1 MMSDVRFIVTL
12 DLIKAS
18 QTVAAGN
25 RRTLAPGNCPLGL
38 AVTAL
43 ESRQV
48 GGMEV
53 FRSVLEVRL
62 TCGDRRSRN
71 PGRESTIKTSGY
83 SDRQYIRNADRCE
96 NGYRNRSVIINNPKF
111 VVFHMLSFTN
121 IALRRGPALLFENV
135 SFTVHRDQKVGL
147 IGANG
152 AGKTSLFKMILG
164 ELDADR
170 GEFDIP
176 QDLRIAHLA
185 QEVPGSAEVA
195 VDYVLSG
202 DSELTRIL
210 KDIDRAESEQD
221 YDKIAPLHVALDNVD
236 GYTARPRAE
245 QLMAGLGFAQEEFG
259 KSLSEFSG
267 GWRIRLNLARTLM
280 TPSELLLL
288 DEPTNHLDLDAILWL
303 SNWIKHYRG
312 SMILISHDREFLD
325 DTVNSIAYLSAQR
338 IELFSGNYSV
348 FERTKA
354 ARLAE
359 QQSQYAKQQSEIK
372 HMQDFVRRFSAKATK
387 ARQAQSRVKA
397 LERMELI
404 APAHVDSPF
413 QFSIPPSTKTS
424 NPLLTLNEC
433 DLGYDLPVLKNIR
446 LNLHPGDR
454 IGLLGHNGAG
464 KSTLIKSL
472 SGELTLLN
480 GEMVAGLNLS
490 IGYFSQHQVDDLD
503 LTVSALTHFV
513 RLDSAVTEQQI
524 RNFLGGF
531 DFAGDKVTVPV
542 ATFSGGEKARLA
554 LAAIAFQRPNLLLMD
569 EPTNH
574 LDIEMRQAL
583 TVALQD
589 FEGAIVLISHDR
601 HLLANTVDTFLL
613 VESGAVQIFDGDLAD
628 YRARLLSEVSRDR
641 AKMTS
646 REKASTR
653 PVQNNF
659 REAQQLKTRLKTLDT
674 RLERLQRKLSEVDG
688 GLSDVTL
695 YQEAKAAELQGL
707 LREQMNL
714 KEQID
719 LIEEDWLEISERLDA
734 LG

>member
-1 MMSDVRFIVTL
+1 
-12 DLIKAS
+12 
-18 QTVAAGN
+18 
-25 RRTLAPGNCPLGL
+25 
-38 AVTAL
+38 
-43 ESRQV
+43 
-48 GGMEV
+48 
-53 FRSVLEVRL
+53 
-62 TCGDRRSRN
+62 
-71 PGRESTIKTSGY
+71 
-83 SDRQYIRNADRCE
+83 
-96 NGYRNRSVIINNPKF
+96 
-111 VVFHMLSFTN
+111 MLSFTN
-121 IALRRGPALLFENV
+121 IALRRGPALLFEDV
-135 SFTVHRDQKVGL
+135 SFTIHRDQKVGL

-164 ELDADR
+164 ELDSDR
-170 GEFDIP
+170 GELDMP

-185 QEVPGSAEVA
+185 QEVPGSAEA
-195 VDYVLSG
+195 GIDYVMAG
-202 DSELTRIL
+202 DSELIRIL
-210 KDIDRAESEQD
+210 AAINKAESEHN
-221 YDKIAPLHVALDNVD
+221 YDKIAPLHIALDNID

-245 QLMAGLGFAQEEFG
+245 QLMAGLGFDQGEIG
-259 KSLSEFSG
+259 KSLSDFSG

-280 TPSELLLL
+280 PPSELLLL

-303 SNWIKHYRG
+303 SNWIKQYQG
-312 SMILISHDREFLD
+312 SMLLISHDREFLD
-325 DTVNSIAYLSAQR
+325 DTINSIAYLHAQR

-359 QQSQYAKQQSEIK
+359 QQTQYAKQQSEIK
-372 HMQDFVRRFSAKATK
+372 HMQDFVRRFRAKATK

-424 NPLLTLNEC
+424 NPLLTFNAC
-433 DLGYDLPVLKNIR
+433 DLGYELPVLKNIR

-464 KSTLIKSL
+464 KSTLVKSI
-472 SGELTLLN
+472 SGELPLLN
-480 GEMVAGLNLS
+480 GERVAGLNLS

-503 LTVSALTHFV
+503 LTVSALTHFI
-513 RLDSAVTEQQI
+513 RLDNAVTEQQI

-531 DFAGDKVTVPV
+531 DFAGDKLTVPV

-583 TVALQD
+583 IVALQD

-613 VESGAVQIFDGDLAD
+613 VENGTVQTFDGDLAD
-628 YRARLLSEVSRDR
+628 YRKRLLIEVSSDR
-641 AKMTS
+641 TKMTQ
-646 REKASTR
+646 RVKASPR
-653 PVQNNF
+653 SAQNNF

-688 GLSDVTL
+688 GLSDVNL
-695 YQEAKAAELQGL
+695 YQESKAAELQGL
-707 LREQMNL
+707 LRDQLNL
-714 KEQID
+714 KEQIG
-719 LIEEDWLEISERLDA
+719 LIEEDWLELSERLDA